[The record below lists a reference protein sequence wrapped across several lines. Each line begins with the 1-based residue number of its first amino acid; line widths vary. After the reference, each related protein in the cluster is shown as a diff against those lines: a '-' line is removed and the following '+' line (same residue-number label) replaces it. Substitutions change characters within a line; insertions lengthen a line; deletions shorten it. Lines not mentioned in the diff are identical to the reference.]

1 MALYVNDNVSEYTT
15 AVVYLKNTSQLKIT
29 VPGKVVSVETD
40 TYAVKIQTEEQL
52 AVFNTDDVVAVT
64 FLK

>member
-1 MALYVNDNVSEYTT
+1 MSLYINESVSEYST
-15 AVVYLKNTSQLKIT
+15 AIVYLKNTEQLKIT

-40 TYAVKIQTEEQL
+40 TYRVKIQTEEQL
-52 AVFNTDDVVAVT
+52 AVFNTDDVLAIT